1 MADYFLDLLNS
12 YRTKGALVDANLL
25 LVYFVGSYDP
35 TQITKFKRTRA
46 FTEDDFYTLAALIT
60 FFSKIV
66 TTPNVLTE
74 VNSLSN
80 QLPESIKP
88 SYYSEFAQRVDT
100 LEEHFLESRSVSR
113 AAHFARFGLTDSG
126 IVELVKDKYL
136 VITDDLRLASY
147 CQNTGIDVINFNN
160 IRTMNWNP

>member
-12 YRTKGALVDANLL
+12 YRAKGALVDANLL

-35 TQITKFKRTRA
+35 TQIARFKRTRA

-80 QLPESIKP
+80 QLPEPIKP
-88 SYYSEFAQRVDT
+88 SYYLEFARRVDT
-100 LEEHFLESRSVSR
+100 LEEHFLESRGTSR
-113 AAHFARFGLTDSG
+113 SAHFTRFGLTDSG

-147 CQNTGIDVINFNN
+147 CQNIGIDVINFNN

>member
-35 TQITKFKRTRA
+35 TQITKFKRTRTY
-46 FTEDDFYTLAALIT
+46 TEDDFYLLASIIV

-66 TTPNVLTE
+66 TTPNILTE
-74 VNSLSN
+74 VGGLSN
-80 QLPESIKP
+80 QLPESVKQ
-88 SYYSEFAQRVDT
+88 SYYSEFARRVDT
-100 LEEHFLESRSVSR
+100 LEEHFVESRR
-113 AAHFARFGLTDSG
+113 ASLSAHFTRFGLTDSG
-126 IVELVKDKYL
+126 IIELVKDKYL

-160 IRTMNWNP
+160 IRTLNWNP